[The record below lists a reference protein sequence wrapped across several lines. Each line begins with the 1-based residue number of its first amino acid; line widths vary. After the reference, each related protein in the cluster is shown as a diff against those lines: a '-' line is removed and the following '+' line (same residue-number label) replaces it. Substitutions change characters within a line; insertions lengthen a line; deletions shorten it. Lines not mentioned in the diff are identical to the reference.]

1 MQGNKTFK
9 QKGKGE
15 RLPEFAKLKYLDHQ
29 LIKMP
34 KKNKLLK
41 SMKRIV
47 DIRKFNIDENIR
59 KQLPKTLSS
68 LHENSLQA

>member
-1 MQGNKTFK
+1 
-9 QKGKGE
+9 
-15 RLPEFAKLKYLDHQ
+15 
-29 LIKMP
+29 MP

-41 SMKRIV
+41 SMKHIV

-59 KQLPKTLSS
+59 KQLQKTLSS

>member
-1 MQGNKTFK
+1 
-9 QKGKGE
+9 
-15 RLPEFAKLKYLDHQ
+15 
-29 LIKMP
+29 MP